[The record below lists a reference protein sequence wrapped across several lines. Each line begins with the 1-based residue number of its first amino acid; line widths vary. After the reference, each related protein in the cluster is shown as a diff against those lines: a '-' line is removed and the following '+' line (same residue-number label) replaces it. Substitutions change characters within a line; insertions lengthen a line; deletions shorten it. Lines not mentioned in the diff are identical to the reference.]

1 MNVKQV
7 IENSELH
14 YTASK
19 LIDEESFEQMV
30 KELSESIESNLDSQV
45 MSYLRYYIEKRKEI
59 NKIKEIWKDVCIEPN
74 IKPFS
79 EFIKE

>member
-1 MNVKQV
+1 MSIKKV

-59 NKIKEIWKDVCIEPN
+59 NEIKEISFIEY
-74 IKPFS
+74 ISQSTHS
-79 EFIKE
+79 EKEVSKK